1 MAKTMVANVTG
12 ARLREV
18 ERQLAMLRG
27 EAAVSAFIE
36 AHPHETRVLQQL
48 VEWRRAGRSVPPLA
62 RIQRAMIWNDGSI
75 EISAVPGAV
84 PAGRPG
90 RTRAPAGATG
100 RTGGPRSNGARGH
113 AGGAPAPAGR
123 PGRPSRRPH
132 GRTEED
138 GAARGVPRA
147 GEGWVLLREGDVPP
161 PGPALGDE

>member
-48 VEWRRAGRSVPPLA
+48 VEWRRAGRSVPNLT
-62 RIQRAMIWNDGSI
+62 RIHRAMIWSDGSI
-75 EISAVPGAV
+75 EISALPGLA
-84 PAGRPG
+84 PAERPG
-90 RTRAPAGATG
+90 RSRAPAGAAG
-100 RTGGPRSNGARGH
+100 QKGGARSNVARGH
-113 AGGAPAPAGR
+113 ARGAAAPAGR
-123 PGRPSRRPH
+123 PARPRPH

-138 GAARGVPRA
+138 GAAHGVPRA
-147 GEGWVLLREGDVPP
+147 GEGWVLLREGDTPP
-161 PGPALGDE
+161 PGPALGDA